1 VKLSLDGKIVLG
13 FFGSFYPYEGLDIL
27 LDAIALLR
35 QERNDI
41 AVILAGG
48 GPAEEELK
56 WQALRLGIE
65 DCTTF
70 LGLGYVGLPMAAI
83 MATRGIEVV
92 GVDVTPSVVAEIN
105 EGGIH
110 IVEPGLDIVV
120 RGAVAAG
127 KLHATATPEPADA
140 FIIAVPTPF
149 KDGYVPDVSYC
160 EAAARAI
167 APVVKAGDLVGA

>member
-1 VKLSLDGKIVLG
+1 MKKNLTAKTSAFTRVSV
-13 FFGSFYPYEGLDIL
+13 
-27 LDAIALLR
+27 
-35 QERNDI
+35 
-41 AVILAGG
+41 
-48 GPAEEELK
+48 
-56 WQALRLGIE
+56 
-65 DCTTF
+65 

-83 MATRGIEVV
+83 MAARGIEVI
-92 GVDVTPSVVAEIN
+92 GVDVTSSVVAKIN

-120 RGAVAAG
+120 RGAVGAG
-127 KLHATATPEPADA
+127 KLRATATPEPADA

-167 APVVKAGDLVGA
+167 APVVKAGDLVVLEIDLAGRHDRKHLALDRRAAPRPQIPA